1 MYLLKKSPSPV
12 EIKGIGNDVNII
24 LNGDASFTE
33 IESDLAKKLKS
44 SKKFF
49 SGINVV
55 LDTGRRILNS
65 DEAESLRKILNER
78 FNLNVSFVRSQ
89 SNETQEI
96 FKKLGW
102 NTETPVEPEDDE
114 IIDEAKINS
123 AETKNECDTILIKRT
138 LRSGQTLKHKGN
150 IVIIGDVNAGAE
162 VEAGGDIVVF
172 GKLRGMAHA
181 GLGGNKEAKI
191 IALELSPIQLRIA
204 GHISRS
210 PDDDIKSDRG
220 PEVAKLK
227 DGNIIIEKLRKQ
239 EGEL

>member
-1 MYLLKKSPSPV
+1 MLKKPPSTV

-24 LNGDASFTE
+24 LNNDASFSE
-33 IESDLAKKLKS
+33 IESELTKKLRN

-55 LDTGRRILNS
+55 LDIGGRILNS
-65 DEAESLRKILNER
+65 DEVESLRKILNER
-78 FNLNVSFVRSQ
+78 FDLRVSFVRGQ
-89 SNETQEI
+89 SNETLEI
-96 FKKLGW
+96 FKEIGW
-102 NTETPVEPEDDE
+102 DTKTLVESKKGNEV
-114 IIDEAKINS
+114 IDEVKIDS
-123 AETKNECDTILIKRT
+123 IERKSDYDTILIKRT
-138 LRSGQTLKHKGN
+138 IRSGQTVKHNGN
-150 IVIIGDVNAGAE
+150 VVVIGDVNAGAE
-162 VEAGGDIVVF
+162 VEAGGDIIIF

-210 PDDDIKSDRG
+210 PDDEIKSDRG

-227 DGNIIIEKLRKQ
+227 DGNIIIEKLKKQ